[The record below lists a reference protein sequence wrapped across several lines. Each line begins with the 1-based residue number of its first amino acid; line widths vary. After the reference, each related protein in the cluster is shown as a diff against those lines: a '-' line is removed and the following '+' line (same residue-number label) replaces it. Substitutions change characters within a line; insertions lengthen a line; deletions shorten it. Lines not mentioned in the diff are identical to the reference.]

1 MPTETA
7 AVPAAPAAAT
17 TPAASIDYADI
28 AKGFPVEEAAA
39 PEKKVEAEPEERK
52 PEEPKTDE
60 KKEEP
65 KVEEKKEEAKAED
78 EPFKNGFE
86 KLVRAQKQFRDER
99 EAAKHGF
106 ELADIV
112 TPAQAASLKAALVK
126 GDKLGVM
133 TALGIS
139 YTDIA
144 QAVVGASKGEA
155 PKPVQ
160 PKETPAEQ
168 AKRIA
173 LESLPPE
180 VQQVVQAYG
189 RMQAQQTEQQVKAA
203 IKEVITAH
211 APKLKHVAGLDAIDE
226 VSAVL
231 EEMFSRTGG
240 LPSEDPR
247 ETIRIA
253 AEEAELRLS
262 RQASRWAKVLTPAGT
277 SATIPASKAPVT
289 PDSPAQSSGGKTL
302 TNGLGA
308 SASRSPPAALDPE
321 SLYRDIAKGFSE

>member
-7 AVPAAPAAAT
+7 AAPAVPAAPT
-17 TPAASIDYADI
+17 TNSAPIDYADI
-28 AKGFPVEEAAA
+28 AKGFPAEEAA
-39 PEKKVEAEPEERK
+39 PEQKAEAKPVESK
-52 PEEPKTDE
+52 DE

-65 KVEEKKEEAKAED
+65 KSEEKPKAEEPKGDD

-86 KLVRAQKQFRDER
+86 KLVKAQKQFRDEK

-106 ELADIV
+106 ELAEVV
-112 TPAQAASLKAALVK
+112 TPSQAAALKAALAK

-155 PKPVQ
+155 PKPPAQ
-160 PKETPAEQ
+160 PAKETPAEQ
-168 AKRIA
+168 ARRIA
-173 LESLPPE
+173 LENLPPE
-180 VQQVVQAYG
+180 VQQIVQAYNKS
-189 RMQAQQTEQQVKAA
+189 QQLATEQQVKSA

-211 APKLKHVAGLDAIDE
+211 APKLKHVAGLEAVDE
-226 VSAVL
+226 VSAVM
-231 EEMFSRTGG
+231 EEMFQRAGG
-240 LPSEDPR
+240 FPSDDPR
-247 ETIRIA
+247 EVIRIA

-262 RQASRWAKVLTPAGT
+262 RQAQKWAKVLTPSGE
-277 SATIPASKAPVT
+277 SATIPTSKAPVT

-302 TNGLGA
+302 TNNLGA
-308 SASRSPPAALDPE
+308 SASRPSPAALDPE
-321 SLYRDIAKGFSE
+321 SLYRDIAKGIPE